1 MQNNRGGVKCKQVVE
16 EKAFIRDRGTKYGKT
31 YRKTYCP
38 NCFTR
43 LSDNIIRLRDGLYQ
57 CRRCN
62 AIWTRD

>member
-1 MQNNRGGVKCKQVVE
+1 MNKNHIGTKRRYLNGGFV
-16 EKAFIRDRGTKYGKT
+16 RDRGTYYGQA

-38 NCFTR
+38 NCFTH

-62 AIWTRD
+62 ALWTKD